1 MASIRLNKFLATRL
15 GISRRAADAAIAAGQ
30 VTVDGEPA
38 QLGARLEFPTPSDE
52 KFSASNNKVS
62 RPGDKERPMLNT
74 EKFSMVGDTN
84 AANRPHSTPETDVKN
99 TTNLDF
105 SQIPLDKLPKVCY
118 NGLPIGWSYDR
129 LCYLLNKPVGYVCS
143 RRRQGKFPT
152 VYELLPPHLQNL
164 KAVGRLDRDSSGLLL
179 FTNDGDFAQRMTHPR
194 YAKTKIYEVEL
205 DRPLAPLHQQ
215 MIADFG
221 VLLPDGPSQLG
232 LAPLDRAEPRSDQ
245 SGQHNPNQLDPAP
258 ATSQPEGS
266 SPVRDR
272 RAWQIT
278 MHEGRNRQIRRTFAA
293 LGYTVTRLHRVQFG
307 PYTLGD
313 LQPGAYR
320 AVKI

>member
-30 VTVDGEPA
+30 VTVDGQVA
-38 QLGARLEFPTPSDE
+38 QLGARLEFPTPSGE
-52 KFSASNNKVS
+52 KFSVTN
-62 RPGDKERPMLNT
+62 DK
-74 EKFSMVGDTN
+74 N
-84 AANRPHSTPETDVKN
+84 AANHPHSTPVADVKN
-99 TTNLDF
+99 TSNPDF

-118 NGLPIGWSYDR
+118 NELPIGWSYDR

-179 FTNDGDFAQRMTHPR
+179 FTNDGDFAQHMTHPR

-205 DRPLAPLHQQ
+205 DKPLAPLHQQ
-215 MIADFG
+215 LIADFG

-245 SGQHNPNQLDPAP
+245 SGQHDPNQLDPAP
-258 ATSQPEGS
+258 ATSQPEDD
-266 SPVRDR
+266 SPDHDR
-272 RAWQIT
+272 RAWQVT

-307 PYTLGD
+307 PYSLGD
-313 LQPGAYR
+313 LRPGSYR

>member
-30 VTVDGEPA
+30 VTVNGKPA
-38 QLGARLEFPTPSDE
+38 QLGARLEFPTPSNE
-52 KFSASNNKVS
+52 
-62 RPGDKERPMLNT
+62 
-74 EKFSMVGDTN
+74 
-84 AANRPHSTPETDVKN
+84 
-99 TTNLDF
+99 DF

-205 DRPLAPLHQQ
+205 DKPLAPLHQQ
-215 MIADFG
+215 LIADFG

-245 SGQHNPNQLDPAP
+245 SGQHDPNQLDPNQHDPAP
-258 ATSQPEGS
+258 ATSQPEDD
-266 SPVRDR
+266 SPDHDR
-272 RAWQIT
+272 RAWQVT

-307 PYTLGD
+307 PYSLGD

>member
-15 GISRRAADAAIAAGQ
+15 GISRRAADTAIAAGQ
-30 VTVDGEPA
+30 VTVNGKPA

-52 KFSASNNKVS
+52 
-62 RPGDKERPMLNT
+62 
-74 EKFSMVGDTN
+74 
-84 AANRPHSTPETDVKN
+84 
-99 TTNLDF
+99 DF

-118 NGLPIGWSYDR
+118 NGLPIRWSYDR

-194 YAKTKIYEVEL
+194 
-205 DRPLAPLHQQ
+205 RPLAPLHQQ

-232 LAPLDRAEPRSDQ
+232 LTPLDRAETHNNP
-245 SGQHNPNQLDPAP
+245 GLHNPSLLDPTLA
-258 ATSQPEGS
+258 ASQPKDN

-313 LQPGAYR
+313 LQPGSYR
-320 AVKI
+320 TVKI

>member
-38 QLGARLEFPTPSDE
+38 QLGARLEFPTSSGE

-143 RRRQGKFPT
+143 RRRQGQFPT
-152 VYELLPPHLQNL
+152 VYELLPAHLQNL

-205 DRPLAPLHQQ
+205 DQPLAPLHQQ

-232 LAPLDRAEPRSDQ
+232 LAPLDRAEPRGGHGDQ
-245 SGQHNPNQLDPAP
+245 HDSNQPKN
-258 ATSQPEGS
+258 TSPHRTQS
-266 SPVRDR
+266 SRDR
-272 RAWQIT
+272 RAWQVT

-307 PYTLGD
+307 PYTLGN
-313 LQPGAYR
+313 LPPGAYR

>member
-30 VTVDGEPA
+30 VTVNGEPA
-38 QLGARLEFPTPSDE
+38 QLGARLEFPT
-52 KFSASNNKVS
+52 
-62 RPGDKERPMLNT
+62 LNT
-74 EKFSMVGDTN
+74 EKFSTVSDTN
-84 AANRPHSTPETDVKN
+84 AANRPHPTTETDVKN
-99 TTNLDF
+99 TSNPDF

-118 NGLPIGWSYDR
+118 NGLPVGWSYDR

-205 DRPLAPLHQQ
+205 DKPLAPLHQQ
-215 MIADFG
+215 LIADFG

-232 LAPLDRAEPRSDQ
+232 LTPLDRTETRNNP
-245 SGQHNPNQLDPAP
+245 GLHNPSLLDPTLA
-258 ATSQPEGS
+258 ASQPKDNS
-266 SPVRDR
+266 SVRDR